1 MRQKGLVLVLALF
14 LLIFSLAAC
23 DGLTIE
29 TPGGD
34 AGVTPVETAP
44 QGDVSAVDSYPAPEE
59 APAEAADA
67 DADDAADEAADEVS
81 GEVAQEAPL
90 EGDEAPPAEAYPAPD
105 SASQDETL
113 QGALQEGIEAYPGP
127 DDAPV
132 DAAEAA
138 VAEAYPAPVEAAEA
152 YPAPADS
159 QPDTEGEAQTVLP
172 ASLDGAQL
180 ANRVWTLQA
189 FEQPGAAAL
198 MPAVDLPEF
207 NTVEFFADGRVAIA
221 AGCNLAQGDYS
232 AVDGSIN
239 IQAANRT
246 QDNCDAGSVGGQFLQ
261 WLNQVDG
268 YEIQGDELYLT
279 MPGESGRVLLHG
291 AEFLS
296 FGDLYTRMMAAT
308 AVHGLPSAKP
318 ETLDELMDASL
329 DNLVYHQ
336 GDESALSIGEAPGA
350 VVLVQ
355 SPSGSMAKADGL
367 ASVED
372 GKLMGANDRLEI
384 GSNTMM
390 FTAVLLAQLAEE
402 GVLSL
407 DDPLS
412 TWLPQMAMA
421 IPYGDEI
428 TLRHLATHT
437 SGIPDYA
444 ELVIGAGAFDSEA
457 LRSAYTPEEL
467 VDIAIESFEPAFT
480 PGESGQWQ
488 FSNTNYILLGM
499 VLEAATGHSYA
510 DLLQQRIFEE
520 LDMTRSELLE
530 GVPYPGSI
538 VDGYFVY
545 PYDTNTTEWN
555 GTQGWA
561 AGGIIS
567 TAGDMAKFARALM
580 DGELFIDPATLDL
593 MTDFFAT
600 PAGDEGTGYGL
611 GLIEFGP
618 GLWGHRG
625 QTVGFTSI
633 VAIDPA
639 NDFLM
644 IALTNSAE
652 GSVSSGQ

>member
-29 TPGGD
+29 TPGSD
-34 AGVTPVETAP
+34 AGETAVETAP
-44 QGDVSAVDSYPAPEE
+44 GGNAAPADSYPAPEE
-59 APAEAADA
+59 VPSETVDEAADA
-67 DADDAADEAADEVS
+67 AS
-81 GEVAQEAPL
+81 GEVTQEVPS
-90 EGDEAPPAEAYPAPD
+90 EGEEAYPAPEG
-105 SASQDETL
+105 ASQGETL
-113 QGALQEGIEAYPGP
+113 IETPQNEIPLEEAYPAPQEALQEGIEAYP
-127 DDAPV
+127 APS
-132 DAAEAA
+132 DAA
-138 VAEAYPAPVEAAEA
+138 AAEA
-152 YPAPADS
+152 YPAPETS
-159 QPDTEGEAQTVLP
+159 QPATEGEAQTVLP
-172 ASLDGAQL
+172 ESLDGDQL

-207 NTVEFFADGRVAIA
+207 NTVEFFADGRVSIT
-221 AGCNLAQGDYS
+221 AGCNLALGDYS

-239 IQAANRT
+239 IQAARRT
-246 QDNCDAGSVGGQFLQ
+246 QDDCDPASLGGQFLQ

-268 YEIQGDELYLT
+268 YEIQGDNLLLT
-279 MPGESGRVLLHG
+279 LPGESGRVMLHG
-291 AEFLS
+291 AEFLTFS
-296 FGDLYTRMMAAT
+296 DQYARMMATT
-308 AVHGLPSAKP
+308 AVHGLPAARP
-318 ETLDELMDASL
+318 ETLEELMDVSL

-336 GDESALSIGEAPGA
+336 GDESALVFGEAPGA

-355 SPSGSMAKADGL
+355 SPTGSMAKAEGL

-390 FTAVLLAQLAEE
+390 FTAVLLAQLVEE

-444 ELVIGAGAFDSEA
+444 GLVIDAGASDSEA
-457 LRSAYTPEEL
+457 LRSGYTPEEL
-467 VDIAIESFEPAFT
+467 VSIAIESFEPAFT
-480 PGESGQWQ
+480 PGEAGKWQ

-510 DLLQQRIFEE
+510 DLLQQRIFEQ
-520 LDMTRSELLE
+520 LGMARTELLE

-538 VDGYFVY
+538 VDGYYGF
-545 PYDTNTTEWN
+545 PYETNTTEWN
-555 GTQGWA
+555 GSQGWA

-567 TAGDMAKFARALM
+567 TAGDMAKFARGLM
-580 DGELFIDPATLDL
+580 DGDLFIEPATLDL
-593 MTDFFAT
+593 MTDFFTT
-600 PAGDEGTGYGL
+600 PAGDDGTGYGL
-611 GLIEFGP
+611 GLIEFAP

-639 NDFLM
+639 NDFVM

-652 GSVSSGQ
+652 GPVDGGQ